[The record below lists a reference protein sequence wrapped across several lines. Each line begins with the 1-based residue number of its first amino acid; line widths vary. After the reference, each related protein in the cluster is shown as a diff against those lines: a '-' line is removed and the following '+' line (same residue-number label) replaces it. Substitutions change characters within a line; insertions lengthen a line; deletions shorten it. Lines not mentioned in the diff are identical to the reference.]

1 MSRRIIDA
9 PVVIV
14 GGGPAGMTAALLLAW
29 YGVESLLVE
38 KHVTVS
44 HLPRARG
51 VHARAMEIVR

>member
-1 MSRRIIDA
+1 
-9 PVVIV
+9 
-14 GGGPAGMTAALLLAW
+14 MTAALLLAW